1 MNTLNHL
8 YLIASICLGLFA
20 ASCNEMLDKAPL
32 DRFENDPSF
41 WDNASNV
48 EGITNSFY
56 NSFIGYGNN
65 GGYGLFYFKTISD
78 DQIGNPFNEWE

>member
-56 NSFIGYGNN
+56 NSFICYGNN
-65 GGYGLFYFKTISD
+65 G
-78 DQIGNPFNEWE
+78 